1 MEKEYFQ
8 PRKVPEKKEITI
20 TLNMGTIFKLLRGV
34 FVLLLVGGVFML
46 GRYSVDWNL
55 PSFDFGSTGATTAG
69 EKAVAEETTPP
80 APETT
85 TEAAAPEPVPE
96 VAPAEV
102 AAPET
107 SAEGTAPAT
116 DENVVNTYNNVELTL
131 DDMVYTWDAEG
142 ASGKITAIAYSLIN
156 GESGTIKPR
165 YFILTMDKYEDKERK
180 TTLDT
185 KSRSV
190 AAGETS
196 KRKAEVAN
204 GFSYAKSQL
213 GDMSAV
219 AITVQ
224 FFDAGDKLV
233 ASKTGNFK
241 LER

>member
-20 TLNMGTIFKLLRGV
+20 TLNMGTVFKLLRGV

-46 GRYSVDWNL
+46 GRYSVDWNM
-55 PSFDFGSTGATTAG
+55 PSFDFGSTGATTATP
-69 EKAVAEETTPP
+69 EPAAAEETVTS

-85 TEAAAPEPVPE
+85 TEAAAPEPAPE
-96 VAPAEV
+96 A

-116 DENVVNTYNNVELTL
+116 DENVVNTYTNVELTL
-131 DDMVYTWDAEG
+131 DDVVYTWDAEG